1 MQPHAQLDAKKDQSG
16 LYAPDSSFLP
26 PLRVNEPA
34 SKDDDV
40 ASSESR
46 EVLNYMV
53 RLEFDIV

>member
-1 MQPHAQLDAKKDQSG
+1 MKKDQSG
-16 LYAPDSSFLP
+16 LYVPDSSFLP